1 MTTMSRSEVEAVIVA
16 AREQGERPNL
26 EGANLTSVNLARANL
41 KYVNLRGANLTRA
54 NLTGADLISA
64 KLGGADLT
72 RANLRGANLRGANL
86 GYTRLCEANL
96 TNAKLKGADLTGAY
110 LGREHL
116 DNPNITDQQWHGTK
130 IGSMNITPE
139 RLVAMRTAMTG
150 TALADLDA
158 LADHRL
164 ATIRALVARN
174 PACNERLLM
183 QLVTDRSSPVRN
195 AALRHPNC
203 TDAVRVMA
211 ALQS

>member
-1 MTTMSRSEVEAVIVA
+1 MGRLARNDVLAIIAA
-16 AREQGERPNL
+16 ARA
-26 EGANLTSVNLARANL
+26 EGAD
-41 KYVNLRGANLTRA
+41 
-54 NLTGADLISA
+54 ADLENRNLSG
-64 KLGGADLT
+64 LNLSGVDLS
-72 RANLRGANLRGANL
+72 R
-86 GYTRLCEANL
+86 
-96 TNAKLKGADLTGAY
+96 AKLKNADLKGANLTGAY

-139 RLVAMRTAMTG
+139 RLVAVRAALTATDP
-150 TALADLDA
+150 ADLDA

-183 QLVTDRSSPVRN
+183 QLVTDNSSPVRN

-203 TDAVRVMA
+203 TEAVRVMV